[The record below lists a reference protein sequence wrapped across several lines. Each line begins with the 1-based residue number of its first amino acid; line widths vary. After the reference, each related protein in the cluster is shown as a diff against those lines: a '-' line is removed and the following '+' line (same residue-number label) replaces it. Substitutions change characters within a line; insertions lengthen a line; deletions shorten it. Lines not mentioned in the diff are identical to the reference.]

1 MARPSRVESWRV
13 PQELRTDYHEQ
24 IVLIEEKV
32 RHLFALVIDGIPAST
47 EALLSGDAAVAST
60 LAAREVVIDELYR
73 ECENT
78 VVELLALQSP
88 VASELRY
95 FLAVLRLVPE
105 LERSHDLVEH
115 IARRGAQGIGAKLT
129 PRTRGLVERMGALAT
144 EMWQLTGEA
153 WTARDLVKVSS
164 VSRRDNEMDELQI
177 ALVGELANGASEL
190 PVAMDMALV
199 ARFYERLGDHAVN
212 LGERVRSLAVA
223 PPAPEGLPALSG
235 GIDG

>member
-1 MARPSRVESWRV
+1 VVVEG
-13 PQELRTDYHEQ
+13 
-24 IVLIEEKV
+24 KV
-32 RHLFALVIDGIPAST
+32 RHLFALVIDGIPAAT
-47 EALLSGDAAVAST
+47 EALLDGDGAVAST
-60 LAAREVVIDELYR
+60 LAAREIVIDELYR
-73 ECENT
+73 ESENII
-78 VVELLALQSP
+78 VELLALQAP

-105 LERSHDLVEH
+105 VERSHDLVEH
-115 IARRGAQGIGAKLT
+115 IGRRGARGIGVKLT

-153 WTARDLVKVSS
+153 WTARDLAKVEA
-164 VSRRDNEMDELQI
+164 VARRDNEMDELHV

-223 PPAPEGLPALSG
+223 PPPTEDLPALSG

>member
-1 MARPSRVESWRV
+1 MVLVEG
-13 PQELRTDYHEQ
+13 
-24 IVLIEEKV
+24 KV

-47 EALLSGDAAVAST
+47 EALLSGDVAVASR

-73 ECENT
+73 ECENII
-78 VVELLALQSP
+78 VELLALQAP

-115 IARRGAQGIGAKLT
+115 ISRRGARGIGQKLT
-129 PRTRGLVERMGALAT
+129 PRTRGLVERMGTLDT
-144 EMWQLTGEA
+144 EMWQLMGEA
-153 WTARDLVKVSS
+153 WTERDLAKVDA
-164 VSRRDNEMDELQI
+164 VIWRDNEMDELHV
-177 ALVGELANGASEL
+177 ALMGDLANGTIEL
-190 PVAMDMALV
+190 PVAMEMALV

-223 PPAPEGLPALSG
+223 PPAAEDLPAVSG
-235 GIDG
+235 GVDG

>member
-1 MARPSRVESWRV
+1 MVLVEG
-13 PQELRTDYHEQ
+13 
-24 IVLIEEKV
+24 KV

-47 EALLSGDAAVAST
+47 EALLSGDASVAST
-60 LAAREVVIDELYR
+60 LAAREVVIDDLYR
-73 ECENT
+73 ECENII
-78 VVELLALQSP
+78 VELLALQAP

-115 IARRGAQGIGAKLT
+115 ISRRGARGIGEKLT
-129 PRTRGLVERMGALAT
+129 PRTRGLVERMGALAA
-144 EMWQLTGEA
+144 EMWEMTGEA
-153 WTARDLVKVSS
+153 WTKRDLAQVEAVA
-164 VSRRDNEMDELQI
+164 RRDNEMDELHV

-212 LGERVRSLAVA
+212 LGDRVRSLAVP
-223 PPAPEGLPALSG
+223 PPAAEDLAALSG